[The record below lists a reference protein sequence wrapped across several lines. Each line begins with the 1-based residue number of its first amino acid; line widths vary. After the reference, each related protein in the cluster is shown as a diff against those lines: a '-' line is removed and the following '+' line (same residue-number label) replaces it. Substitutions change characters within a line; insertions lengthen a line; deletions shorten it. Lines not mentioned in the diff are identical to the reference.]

1 MHKKNLVMHLLIVFF
16 FFISSCR
23 TKLSESQENSV
34 HDEETRSGEAAKE
47 KKKNSY

>member
-1 MHKKNLVMHLLIVFF
+1 MHKNFLVISSLIISFF
-16 FFISSCR
+16 LISSCR